1 MALSLLLSLGC
12 SSGTEGSDEY
22 EGMMKVT
29 FSVPEMCCSSC
40 AMKTKSA
47 MEQQKGVDKGY
58 ANFLE
63 KRAWASYDPDLVD
76 PERLSRAIQ
85 SLGFKEV
92 TVVSVEPYE
101 PEPLPEVY

>member
-1 MALSLLLSLGC
+1 LALALLLSLAC
-12 SSGTEGSDEY
+12 SPGTEGSDEY

-40 AMKTKSA
+40 AMKTKA
-47 MEQQKGVDKGY
+47 ALEQQRGVDKGY

-63 KRAWASYDPDLVD
+63 KRAWARYDPELVE
-76 PERLSRAIQ
+76 PERLSRAIH